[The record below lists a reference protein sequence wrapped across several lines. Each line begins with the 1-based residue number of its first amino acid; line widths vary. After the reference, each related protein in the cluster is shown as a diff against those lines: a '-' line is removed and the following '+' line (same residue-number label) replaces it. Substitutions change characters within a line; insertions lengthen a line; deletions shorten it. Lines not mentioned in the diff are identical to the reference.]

1 MRYEGNILIYCGID
15 WAEKTHDVAL
25 VDDSGRLL
33 AKRHITDDAAGYKIL
48 LNLLVEFGDSEEN
61 PIPVAIET
69 SRGLLV
75 AVLRAGK
82 RQVFAINPMAA
93 ARYRD
98 RHSVSRKKSD
108 PGDALV
114 LANILR
120 TDMHA
125 HRPLPNDSDLA
136 RAITVL
142 ARAQQD
148 ATWNRQQISNQL
160 RSLLRE
166 YYPAALNA
174 FSAWQNGLC
183 RPEAREILKAAP
195 TPARAA
201 RLTRTQFQA
210 ALKRAGRQRGIEA
223 EAERLGE
230 AFRADW
236 AQQPPLVED
245 ALGKQM
251 LALLI
256 QLEAAC
262 TAADDLA
269 KAVEETFPQ
278 HPDAEIILSF
288 PGLGIQL
295 GARMLAEI
303 GDDRTRF
310 ADARGLKAYAGS
322 SPVTR
327 ASGKKTSI
335 TRRWVKNDRLNH
347 AGYLWAFASLRA
359 SPGAMAHYRRR
370 RDDHGDW
377 HAAAQRNL
385 FNRMLGQL
393 YHCLQQRKL
402 FDEHTAFSTGLT
414 IAA

>member
-1 MRYEGNILIYCGID
+1 MIYCGID

-25 VDDSGRLL
+25 VDDSGQLL

-48 LNLLVEFGDSEEN
+48 LDLLAEYGDTEDS
-61 PIPVAIET
+61 PVPVAIET

-75 AVLRAGK
+75 AVLRTGK

-136 RAITVL
+136 RAIAVL

-148 ATWNRQQISNQL
+148 ATWNRQQMSNQL

-166 YYPAALNA
+166 YYPAALDA
-174 FSAWQNGLC
+174 FATWTNGLC
-183 RPEAREILKAAP
+183 RPEARELLKLAP
-195 TPARAA
+195 TPAKAA
-201 RLTRTQFQA
+201 RLTRAQITA
-210 ALKRAGRQRGIEA
+210 ALKRSGRKRGIEA
-223 EAERLGE
+223 DTERLRE
-230 AFRADW
+230 ALRGDW
-236 AQQPPLVED
+236 ARQLPLVEE

-251 LALLI
+251 LALLS

-269 KAVEETFPQ
+269 KAVEEAFPQ
-278 HPDAEIILSF
+278 HPDADILLSF
-288 PGLGIQL
+288 PGLGVQL
-295 GARMLAEI
+295 GARVLAEI
-303 GDDRTRF
+303 GDDHTRF

-322 SPVTR
+322 SPITR
-327 ASGKKTSI
+327 ASGKKSNV
-335 TRRWVKNDRLNH
+335 TRRRVKNDRLNH
-347 AGYLWAFASLRA
+347 AGYLWAFAALTA
-359 SPGAMAHYRRR
+359 SPGAKVHYRRR
-370 RDDHGDW
+370 RDKHNDW
-377 HAAAQRNL
+377 HASALRHL
-385 FNRMLGQL
+385 FNRMVGQL
-393 YHCLQQRKL
+393 YHRLQHGHHY
-402 FDEHTAFSTGLT
+402 DEAVAFPSPSEGLKATA
-414 IAA
+414 A

>member
-1 MRYEGNILIYCGID
+1 MIYCGID

-25 VDDSGRLL
+25 VDDSGQLL

-48 LNLLVEFGDSEEN
+48 LDLLAEYGDTEDN

-75 AVLRAGK
+75 AVLRTGK

-125 HRPLPNDSDLA
+125 HRPLPDDSDLA
-136 RAITVL
+136 RAIAVL

-148 ATWNRQQISNQL
+148 ATWNRQQMSNQL

-166 YYPAALNA
+166 YYPAALDA
-174 FSAWQNGLC
+174 FAAWTNGLC
-183 RPEAREILKAAP
+183 RPEARELLKLAP
-195 TPARAA
+195 TPAKAA
-201 RLTRTQFQA
+201 KLTRAQITS
-210 ALKRAGRQRGIEA
+210 ALKRSGRKRGVEA
-223 EAERLGE
+223 DTERLRE
-230 AFRADW
+230 ALRVDW
-236 AQQPPLVED
+236 ARELPLVEN

-251 LALLI
+251 LALLG

-262 TAADDLA
+262 IAADDLA
-269 KAVEETFPQ
+269 KAVEEVFPQ
-278 HPDAEIILSF
+278 HPDADILLSF
-288 PGLGIQL
+288 PGLGVQL
-295 GARMLAEI
+295 GARVLAEI
-303 GDDRTRF
+303 GDDHTRF

-327 ASGKKTSI
+327 ASGKKSSI
-335 TRRWVKNDRLNH
+335 TRRRVKNDRLNH
-347 AGYLWAFASLRA
+347 AGFLWAFAALTA
-359 SPGAMAHYRRR
+359 SPGAKGHYRRR
-370 RDDHGDW
+370 RDKHGDW
-377 HAAAQRNL
+377 HAPALRHL
-385 FNRMLGQL
+385 FNRMIGQL
-393 YHCLQQRKL
+393 YHCLQHGHRY
-402 FDEHTAFSTGLT
+402 DEALAFPSPPEGLE
-414 IAA
+414 AAAA

>member
-1 MRYEGNILIYCGID
+1 MKLIYCGID

-25 VDDSGRLL
+25 VDDTGQLL
-33 AKRHITDDAAGYKIL
+33 AKRHITDDAVGYRIL
-48 LNLLVEFGDSEEN
+48 LDLLAEYGDTEDD

-75 AVLRAGK
+75 TVLRQGK

-98 RHSVSRKKSD
+98 RHAVSRKKSD

-120 TDMHA
+120 TDMVV
-125 HRPLPNDSDLA
+125 HRPLPNDTDLA
-136 RAITVL
+136 RAIAVL

-148 ATWNRQQISNQL
+148 AIWNRQQLSNQL

-166 YYPAALNA
+166 YYPAALAA
-174 FSAWQNGLC
+174 FEPWRNGLC
-183 RPEAREILKAAP
+183 RPEARELLRTAP

-201 RLTRTQFQA
+201 RLTRAQLCA

-223 EAERLGE
+223 DAERLRE
-230 AFRADW
+230 VFRADW
-236 AQQPPLVED
+236 AHQPPLVED

-251 LALLI
+251 LALLG
-256 QLEAAC
+256 QLDAAC
-262 TAADDLA
+262 AAADDLA
-269 KAVEETFPQ
+269 KAVEEAFPQ
-278 HPDAEIILSF
+278 HPDAEVILSF
-288 PGLGIQL
+288 PGLGVQL
-295 GARMLAEI
+295 GARVLAEI

-327 ASGKKTSI
+327 ASGKKSSI

-347 AGYLWAFASLRA
+347 VGYLWAFAAITA
-359 SPGAMAHYRRR
+359 SPGAKAHYRRR

-385 FNRMLGQL
+385 FNRMIGQL
-393 YHCLQQRKL
+393 YHCIQNHEL
-402 FDEHTAFSTGLT
+402 FDEQAAFPTQLAV
-414 IAA
+414 AA

>member
-1 MRYEGNILIYCGID
+1 MIYCGID

-25 VDDSGRLL
+25 VDDTGQLL
-33 AKRHITDDAAGYKIL
+33 AKRHITDDATGYKIL
-48 LNLLVEFGDSEEN
+48 LDLLTEYGDSEDN

-75 AVLRAGK
+75 AVLRTGS

-136 RAITVL
+136 RAVAVL

-166 YYPAALNA
+166 FYPSAAA
-174 FSAWQNGLC
+174 AASGWQNGLC
-183 RPEAREILKAAP
+183 RPEMRELLRAAP
-195 TPARAA
+195 TPTRAA
-201 RLTRTQFQA
+201 KLTRAQLQA

-223 EAERLGE
+223 EAERLRE
-230 AFRADW
+230 IFRAEW
-236 AQQPPLVED
+236 AHQPPLVED

-251 LALLI
+251 LALLT

-262 TAADDLA
+262 AAADQLA
-269 KAVEETFPQ
+269 EAVEEVFPK

-288 PGLGIQL
+288 PGLGLQL
-295 GARMLAEI
+295 GARVLAEI

-310 ADARGLKAYAGS
+310 ADARGLKAYAGA
-322 SPVTR
+322 SPITR
-327 ASGKKTSI
+327 ASGKKSSI

-347 AGYLWAFASLRA
+347 AGYLWAFASLTA
-359 SPGAMAHYRRR
+359 SPGAKAHYRRR
-370 RDDHGDW
+370 RDQGDW

-385 FNRMLGQL
+385 FNRMIGQL
-393 YHCLQQRKL
+393 YYCLQHGQL
-402 FDEHTAFSTGLT
+402 FDETAAFPSTAEAL
-414 IAA
+414 AA